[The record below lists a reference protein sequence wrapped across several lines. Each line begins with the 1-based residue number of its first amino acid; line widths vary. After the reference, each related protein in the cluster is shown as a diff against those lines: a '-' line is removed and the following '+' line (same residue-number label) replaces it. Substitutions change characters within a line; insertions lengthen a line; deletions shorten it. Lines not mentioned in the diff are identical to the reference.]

1 MNVRLKV
8 LAGASAGLLLLAG
21 LAANTMG
28 LGQKAIAQ
36 QTPQGDPLRGLRQQ
50 DLRAQAPI
58 NRIRIVFANR
68 RDATDLQNK
77 ANQVAAILSKAM
89 GMPVEAVIGDETA
102 AVTALVADK
111 ADVAFV
117 AGRAA
122 LKAEQLAKAR
132 MYLAEVRSDYSGG
145 NTYDSVFVV
154 RQDSP
159 LRPKGSSKQTLEQL
173 KGKKMAFTSR
183 TSGSGFIF
191 PVGELVGQGLVSGPD
206 RLETF
211 FGNVTYG
218 DGYGSALQAVLKGQA
233 EVAAVSEYALLPPW
247 ITAAEGKQLRVLQ
260 QVPGVP
266 AHGIVIDDRVPAPMR
281 EKLINA
287 FMTMNEPANNQLFRS
302 LYNSQKLVKV
312 DHNSHLATLQQALK
326 NAKLEP

>member
-1 MNVRLKV
+1 MNLSLKV
-8 LAGASAGLLLLAG
+8 LAGASAGLLLLG
-21 LAANTMG
+21 SLAANTMG
-28 LGQKAIAQ
+28 VGQKAIAQ
-36 QTPQGDPLRGLRQQ
+36 QTPKGDR

-89 GMPVEAVIGDETA
+89 GIPVEAVIGDETA
-102 AVTALVADK
+102 AVEALRANR

-159 LRPKGSSKQTLEQL
+159 LRPKGSAKQTLEQL
-173 KGKKMAFTSR
+173 KGKKIAFTSR

-206 RLETF
+206 RLESF

-233 EVAAVSEYALLPPW
+233 EVATVSEYALLPPW

-266 AHGIVIDDRVPAPMR
+266 AHGIVIDDRIPAPMR

-287 FMTMNEPANNQLFRS
+287 FLTMNEPTNNSLFRS

-312 DHNSHLATLQQALK
+312 DHNTHLATLSQALK
-326 NAKLEP
+326 RAKLDP

>member
-1 MNVRLKV
+1 MNAKFKA
-8 LAGASAGLLLLAG
+8 LASASAGVLLLGALTA
-21 LAANTMG
+21 TVVEV
-28 LGQKAIAQ
+28 GQKAIAQ
-36 QTPQGDPLRGLRQQ
+36 TTQQGDL

-77 ANQVAAILSKAM
+77 ANQVAQILSREI
-89 GMPVEAVIGDETA
+89 GMPVDAVIGDETA
-102 AVTALVADK
+102 AVEALRANR

-159 LRPKGSSKQTLEQL
+159 LRPKGSAKQTLEQL
-173 KGKKMAFTSR
+173 KGKKMAFASR

-191 PVGELVGQGLVSGPD
+191 PISELVGQRLVSGPD
-206 RLETF
+206 RLDNF
-211 FGNVTYG
+211 FGNVSYG
-218 DGYGSALQAVLKGQA
+218 DGYSSALQAVLRGQA
-233 EVAAVSEYALLPPW
+233 DVGAVSEYALLPPW
-247 ITAAEGKQLRVLQ
+247 ITAEEGKRLRVLQ

-281 EKLINA
+281 ERLINA
-287 FMTMNEPANNQLFRS
+287 FMKMNEPANNQLFRS
-302 LYNSQKLVKV
+302 LYNSQRLVKV
-312 DHNSHLATLQQALK
+312 DHTRHLATLRQALVR
-326 NAKLEP
+326 AKLEP

>member
-1 MNVRLKV
+1 
-8 LAGASAGLLLLAG
+8 
-21 LAANTMG
+21 
-28 LGQKAIAQ
+28 
-36 QTPQGDPLRGLRQQ
+36 
-50 DLRAQAPI
+50 
-58 NRIRIVFANR
+58 
-68 RDATDLQNK
+68 LQNK
-77 ANQVAAILSKAM
+77 ANQVAAILSKAI

-102 AVTALVADK
+102 AVEALRADR

-191 PVGELVGQGLVSGPD
+191 PVGELVGLGLVSGPD
-206 RLETF
+206 RLESF

-247 ITAAEGKQLRVLQ
+247 VTAAEGKQLRVLQ

-266 AHGIVIDDRVPAPMR
+266 AHGIVIDDRIPAPMR

-312 DHNSHLATLQQALK
+312 DHNTHLATLRQALK
-326 NAKLEP
+326 RAKLEP

>member
-1 MNVRLKV
+1 MNLSLKV
-8 LAGASAGLLLLAG
+8 LAGASAGLLLLG
-21 LAANTMG
+21 SLAANTMG
-28 LGQKAIAQ
+28 IGQKAIAQ
-36 QTPQGDPLRGLRQQ
+36 QTPKGDR

-89 GMPVEAVIGDETA
+89 GIPVEAVIGDETA
-102 AVTALVADK
+102 AVEALRANR

-159 LRPKGSSKQTLEQL
+159 LRPKGSAKQTLEQL
-173 KGKKMAFTSR
+173 KGKKIAFTSR

-206 RLETF
+206 RLESF

-266 AHGIVIDDRVPAPMR
+266 AHGIVIDDRIPAPMR

-287 FMTMNEPANNQLFRS
+287 FLTMNEPTNNSLFRS

-312 DHNSHLATLQQALK
+312 DHNTHLATLSQALK
-326 NAKLEP
+326 RAQLDP

>member
-1 MNVRLKV
+1 MNKRLKV
-8 LAGASAGLLLLAG
+8 LAGASAGFLLLAG
-21 LAANTMG
+21 LTANAVG
-28 LGQKAIAQ
+28 IGQKAIAQ
-36 QTPQGDPLRGLRQQ
+36 TTPKVDR
-50 DLRAQAPI
+50 DLTAQAGI
-58 NRIRIVFANR
+58 SRIRIVFANR
-68 RDATDLQNK
+68 RDATDLQSK
-77 ANQVAAILSKAM
+77 ANKVAAILSKEI
-89 GMPVEAVIGDETA
+89 GMPVEATIGDETA
-102 AVTALVADK
+102 TIEALRADK

-117 AGRAA
+117 GGRAA

-145 NTYDSVFVV
+145 NTYDSIFVV

-159 LRPKGSSKQTLEQL
+159 LRPKGSAKQTLEQL

-183 TSGSGFIF
+183 TSGSGFVF

-206 RLETF
+206 RLESF

-218 DGYGSALQAVLKGQA
+218 DGYSSALQAVLKGQA

-281 EKLINA
+281 EKVINA
-287 FMTMNEPANNQLFRS
+287 FMKLNEPANNQLFRS

-312 DHNSHLATLQQALK
+312 DHNTHLATLRQALK
-326 NAKLEP
+326 LSLIHI

>member
-1 MNVRLKV
+1 MKIGLKM
-8 LAGASAGLLLLAG
+8 LAVASAGLLMVAG
-21 LAANTMG
+21 FTANAVG
-28 LGQKAIAQ
+28 VGQRIE
-36 QTPQGDPLRGLRQQ
+36 PQKTARGDR

-77 ANQVAAILSKAM
+77 ANQVAAILSKEI
-89 GMPVEAVIGDETA
+89 GMPVEATIGDETA
-102 AVTALVADK
+102 TVEALRADR
-111 ADVAFV
+111 ADVAFLG
-117 AGRAA
+117 GRAA
-122 LKAEQLAKAR
+122 LKAEQLAKAQ

-145 NTYDSVFVV
+145 NTYDSIFVV

-159 LRPKGSSKQTLEQL
+159 LRPKGSAKQTLEQL

-218 DGYGSALQAVLKGQA
+218 DGYSSALQAVLKGQA

-247 ITAAEGKQLRVLQ
+247 ITAEEGKQLRVLQ
-260 QVPGVP
+260 QIPGVP
-266 AHGIVIDDRVPAPMR
+266 AHGIVIDDRIPAPMR
-281 EKLINA
+281 EKVINA
-287 FMTMNEPANNQLFRS
+287 FMKLNEPANNQFFRS

-312 DHNSHLATLQQALK
+312 DHTRHLATLRQALQR
-326 NAKLEP
+326 ARLEP

>member
-1 MNVRLKV
+1 MNRRLKV
-8 LAGASAGLLLLAG
+8 LAAASAGLMLLGG
-21 LAANTMG
+21 LAANTVG
-28 LGQKAIAQ
+28 VGQKAIAQ
-36 QTPQGDPLRGLRQQ
+36 TTPKTEPLRGLSQR

-58 NRIRIVFANR
+58 NRVRIVFANR

-77 ANQVAAILSKAM
+77 ANQVAAILSKEI

-102 AVTALVADK
+102 AVEALRADR
-111 ADVAFV
+111 ADVAFLG
-117 AGRAA
+117 GRAA

-132 MYLAEVRSDYSGG
+132 MFLAEVRSDYSGG

-159 LRPKGSSKQTLEQL
+159 LRPKASAKQTLEQL

-218 DGYGSALQAVLKGQA
+218 DGYSSALQAVLKGQA

-247 ITAAEGKQLRVLQ
+247 ITAEEGKQLRVLQ
-260 QVPGVP
+260 KVPGVP
-266 AHGIVIDDRVPAPMR
+266 AHGIVIDDRIPAPMR
-281 EKLINA
+281 ERLVNA
-287 FMTMNEPANNQLFRS
+287 FMKMNEPANNQLFRS
-302 LYNSQKLVKV
+302 LYNSQRLVKV
-312 DHNSHLATLQQALK
+312 DHTRHLATLRQSLVR
-326 NAKLEP
+326 AKLEP

>member
-1 MNVRLKV
+1 MNVKLKV
-8 LAGASAGLLLLAG
+8 LASASAGLLLLAG
-21 LAANTMG
+21 LVANAVG
-28 LGQKAIAQ
+28 VGQNAIAQ
-36 QTPQGDPLRGLRQQ
+36 TAQKGDR
-50 DLRAQAPI
+50 DLTAQAAI
-58 NRIRIVFANR
+58 SRIRIVFANR

-77 ANQVAAILSKAM
+77 ANQVSAILSKEI
-89 GMPVEAVIGDETA
+89 GMPVEATIGDETA
-102 AVTALVADK
+102 AVEALRADR

-122 LKAEQLAKAR
+122 LKAEKLANAR
-132 MYLAEVRSDYSGG
+132 MFLAEVRSDYSGG
-145 NTYDSVFVV
+145 NTYDSIFVV

-191 PVGELVGQGLVSGPD
+191 PISELVGQGLVSGPD

-218 DGYGSALQAVLKGQA
+218 DGYSSALQAVLKGQA
-233 EVAAVSEYALLPPW
+233 EIAAVSEYALLPPW

-260 QVPGVP
+260 QVKGVP
-266 AHGIVIDDRVPAPMR
+266 AHGIVIDDRIPAPMR
-281 EKLINA
+281 EKLING
-287 FMTMNEPANNQLFRS
+287 FMKMNEPANNQLFRS

-312 DHNSHLATLQQALK
+312 DHTRHLATLRQALQR
-326 NAKLEP
+326 AKLDP

>member
-1 MNVRLKV
+1 MNVSLKV
-8 LAGASAGLLLLAG
+8 LAGASAGLLLLGG

-28 LGQKAIAQ
+28 IGQKAIAQ
-36 QTPQGDPLRGLRQQ
+36 QTPQGDR

-89 GMPVEAVIGDETA
+89 GIPVEAVIGDETA
-102 AVTALVADK
+102 AVEALRANR

-159 LRPKGSSKQTLEQL
+159 LRPKGGAKQTLEQL
-173 KGKKMAFTSR
+173 KGKKIAFTSR

-206 RLETF
+206 RLESF

-266 AHGIVIDDRVPAPMR
+266 AHGIVIDDRIPAPMR

-287 FMTMNEPANNQLFRS
+287 FLTMNEPTNNSLFRS

-312 DHNSHLATLQQALK
+312 DRNTHLATLSQALK
-326 NAKLEP
+326 RAQLDP

>member
-1 MNVRLKV
+1 M
-8 LAGASAGLLLLAG
+8 LAGAAAGFLLLAG
-21 LAANTMG
+21 LTANAVG
-28 LGQKAIAQ
+28 SRQRAIAQ
-36 QTPQGDPLRGLRQQ
+36 QSVRGDR

-77 ANQVAAILSKAM
+77 ANRVAQILSKEI

-102 AVTALVADK
+102 AVEALRANR
-111 ADVAFV
+111 AEVAFV

-173 KGKKMAFTSR
+173 RGKKMAFTSR

-191 PVGELVGQGLVSGPD
+191 PVGELVGTGLVTGPD
-206 RLETF
+206 RLEGF
-211 FGNVTYG
+211 FGNVFYG
-218 DGYGSALQAVLKGQA
+218 DGYSSALQAVLRGQS

-247 ITAAEGKQLRVLQ
+247 VTAEEGKRLRVLQ
-260 QVPGVP
+260 KVAGVP
-266 AHGIVIDDRVPAPMR
+266 AHGIVIDDRIPAPMR
-281 EKLINA
+281 ERLVNA
-287 FMTMNEPANNQLFRS
+287 FMKMNEPANNQLFRS
-302 LYNSQKLVKV
+302 LYNSQRLVKV
-312 DHNSHLATLQQALK
+312 DHARHLATLRQALQR
-326 NAKLEP
+326 AKLDP

>member
-1 MNVRLKV
+1 MKVRLKV
-8 LAGASAGLLLLAG
+8 LAGVSAAGLLLAG
-21 LAANTMG
+21 LTANAVG
-28 LGQKAIAQ
+28 IGQRAIAQ
-36 QTPQGDPLRGLRQQ
+36 QQPKVER

-68 RDATDLQNK
+68 RDVTDLQNK
-77 ANQVAAILSKAM
+77 ANRVAEILSKEI
-89 GMPVEAVIGDETA
+89 GMPVEATIGDETA
-102 AVTALVADK
+102 AVEALRADR

-132 MYLAEVRSDYSGG
+132 MYLAEIRSDYSGG

-159 LRPKGSSKQTLEQL
+159 LRARGSAKQTLEQL
-173 KGKKMAFTSR
+173 RGKKMAFTSR

-206 RLETF
+206 RLEGF
-211 FGNVTYG
+211 FGNVFYG
-218 DGYGSALQAVLKGQA
+218 DGYSSALQAVLRGQS

-247 ITAAEGKQLRVLQ
+247 ITAEEGKRLRVLQ
-260 QVPGVP
+260 KVSGVP
-266 AHGIVIDDRVPAPMR
+266 AHGIVIDDSVPAPMR

-287 FMTMNEPANNQLFRS
+287 FMKMNEPANNQLFRS
-302 LYNSQKLVKV
+302 LYNSQRLVKV
-312 DHNSHLATLQQALK
+312 DHARHLATLRQALQR
-326 NAKLEP
+326 AKLEP

>member
-1 MNVRLKV
+1 MNVSLKV
-8 LAGASAGLLLLAG
+8 LAGASAGLLLLG
-21 LAANTMG
+21 SLAANTMG
-28 LGQKAIAQ
+28 VGQKAIAQ
-36 QTPQGDPLRGLRQQ
+36 QTPQGDR

-89 GMPVEAVIGDETA
+89 GIPVEAVIGDETA
-102 AVTALVADK
+102 AVEALRANR

-159 LRPKGSSKQTLEQL
+159 LRPKGSAKQTLEQL
-173 KGKKMAFTSR
+173 KGKKIAFTSR

-206 RLETF
+206 RLESF

-260 QVPGVP
+260 QIPGVP
-266 AHGIVIDDRVPAPMR
+266 AHGIVIDDRIPAPMR

-287 FMTMNEPANNQLFRS
+287 FLTMNEPTNNSLFRS

-312 DHNSHLATLQQALK
+312 DHNTHLATLSQALK
-326 NAKLEP
+326 RAKLDP

>member
-1 MNVRLKV
+1 MNKRLKV
-8 LAGASAGLLLLAG
+8 LAGASAGLLLAVG
-21 LAANTMG
+21 LTANAIG
-28 LGQKAIAQ
+28 VGQKAIAQ
-36 QTPQGDPLRGLRQQ
+36 TTPKVDR
-50 DLRAQAPI
+50 DLRAQAPM

-77 ANQVAAILSKAM
+77 ANQVAAILSKEI
-89 GMPVEAVIGDETA
+89 GMPVDAVIGDETA
-102 AVTALVADK
+102 TVEALRANR
-111 ADVAFV
+111 ADVAFLG
-117 AGRAA
+117 GRAA
-122 LKAEQLAKAR
+122 LKAEQLANAR

-145 NTYDSVFVV
+145 NTYDSIFVV

-159 LRPKGSSKQTLEQL
+159 LRPKGSAKQTLEQL

-191 PVGELVGQGLVSGPD
+191 PISELVGQGLVSGPD
-206 RLETF
+206 RLESF

-218 DGYGSALQAVLKGQA
+218 DGYSSALQSVLRGQA
-233 EVAAVSEYALLPPW
+233 DVGVVSEYALLPPW

-260 QVPGVP
+260 KIPGVP

-281 EKLINA
+281 EKVINA
-287 FMTMNEPANNQLFRS
+287 FMKMNEPANNQLFRS

-312 DHNSHLATLQQALK
+312 DHTRHLGSFRQALVR
-326 NAKLEP
+326 AKLEP

>member
-1 MNVRLKV
+1 MKIGLKV
-8 LAGASAGLLLLAG
+8 LASASAGLLLLGG
-21 LAANTMG
+21 LTAHAVG
-28 LGQKAIAQ
+28 VGQQAIAQ
-36 QTPQGDPLRGLRQQ
+36 ATAQGDR
-50 DLRAQAPI
+50 DWRAQAPI

-77 ANQVAAILSKAM
+77 ANQVAQILSKEI
-89 GMPVEAVIGDETA
+89 GIPVEAVIGDETA
-102 AVTALVADK
+102 AVEALRADR

-159 LRPKGSSKQTLEQL
+159 LRPKASAKQTLEQL

-260 QVPGVP
+260 QIPGVP
-266 AHGIVIDDRVPAPMR
+266 AHGIVIDDRIPAPMR
-281 EKLINA
+281 EKVINA
-287 FMTMNEPANNQLFRS
+287 FMKLNEPANNQLFRS

-312 DHNSHLATLQQALK
+312 DHTSHLSTLRQALQR
-326 NAKLEP
+326 AKLEP

>member
-1 MNVRLKV
+1 MNVSLKV
-8 LAGASAGLLLLAG
+8 LAGASAGLLLLGG

-28 LGQKAIAQ
+28 IGQKAIAQ
-36 QTPQGDPLRGLRQQ
+36 QTPKGDR

-89 GMPVEAVIGDETA
+89 GIPVEAVIGDETA
-102 AVTALVADK
+102 AVEALRANR

-159 LRPKGSSKQTLEQL
+159 LRPKGSAKQTLEQL
-173 KGKKMAFTSR
+173 KGKKIAFTSR

-206 RLETF
+206 RLESF

-266 AHGIVIDDRVPAPMR
+266 AHGIVIDDRIPAPMR

-287 FMTMNEPANNQLFRS
+287 FLTMNEPTNNSLFRS

-312 DHNSHLATLQQALK
+312 DHNTHLATLSQALK
-326 NAKLEP
+326 RAQLDP

>member
-1 MNVRLKV
+1 MNVNLKA
-8 LAGASAGLLLLAG
+8 LASVSVGLLLLGG
-21 LAANTMG
+21 LTANAVNVG
-28 LGQKAIAQ
+28 SKAIAQ
-36 QTPQGDPLRGLRQQ
+36 KTQQGDR

-77 ANQVAAILSKAM
+77 ANQVAQILSKEI
-89 GMPVEAVIGDETA
+89 GMPVDAVIGDETA
-102 AVTALVADK
+102 AVEALRANR

-122 LKAEQLAKAR
+122 LKAEELAKAR

-159 LRPKGSSKQTLEQL
+159 LRPKGSAKQTLEQL
-173 KGKKMAFTSR
+173 KGKKMAFASR

-191 PVGELVGQGLVSGPD
+191 PISTLVGEGLVSGPD
-206 RLETF
+206 RLESF

-218 DGYGSALQAVLKGQA
+218 DGYTSALQAVLRGQA
-233 EVAAVSEYALLPPW
+233 DVGAVSEYALLPPW
-247 ITAAEGKQLRVLQ
+247 ITAAEGKNLRVLQ
-260 QVPGVP
+260 KTPGVP
-266 AHGIVIDDRVPAPMR
+266 AHGIVIDDRIPAPMR

-287 FMTMNEPANNQLFRS
+287 FMKMNEPANNQLFRS
-302 LYNSQKLVKV
+302 LYNSQRLVKV
-312 DHNSHLATLQQALK
+312 DHTRHLATFRQALQR
-326 NAKLEP
+326 AKLEP

>member
-1 MNVRLKV
+1 MNIRLKV
-8 LAGASAGLLLLAG
+8 LAGAGAGFLLLAG
-21 LAANTMG
+21 LAAHTVE

-36 QTPQGDPLRGLRQQ
+36 TTPQGDR

-58 NRIRIVFANR
+58 NRIRIIFANR
-68 RDATDLQNK
+68 KDATDLQNK
-77 ANQVAAILSKAM
+77 ANKVAVILSKEI
-89 GMPVEAVIGDETA
+89 GMPVEATIGDETV
-102 AVTALVADK
+102 AVEALRADR

-159 LRPKGSSKQTLEQL
+159 LRPKGSAKQTLEQL

-206 RLETF
+206 RLDSF

-218 DGYGSALQAVLKGQA
+218 DGYSSALQAVLRGQA
-233 EVAAVSEYALLPPW
+233 EVATVSEYALLSPW
-247 ITAAEGKQLRVLQ
+247 ITKEEAKKIRVLQ
-260 QVPGVP
+260 KIPGVP
-266 AHGIVIDDRVPAPMR
+266 AHGIVIDDRIPAPMR
-281 EKLINA
+281 EKIING
-287 FMTMNEPANNQLFRS
+287 FMKLNESANNQLFQS

-312 DHNSHLATLQQALK
+312 DHTRHLSTLRQALQR
-326 NAKLEP
+326 AKLDP

>member
-1 MNVRLKV
+1 MNVKFKA
-8 LAGASAGLLLLAG
+8 LASVSAGLLLLGG
-21 LAANTMG
+21 LTANVVGM
-28 LGQKAIAQ
+28 GQKAIAQ
-36 QTPQGDPLRGLRQQ
+36 KTQQGDPLRGLRQR

-77 ANQVAAILSKAM
+77 ANQVAQIVSKEI
-89 GMPVEAVIGDETA
+89 GMPVDAVIGDETA
-102 AVTALVADK
+102 AVEALRANR

-145 NTYDSVFVV
+145 NTYNSVFVV
-154 RQDSP
+154 RQDNP
-159 LRPKGSSKQTLEQL
+159 LRPKGSAKQTLEQL

-191 PVGELVGQGLVSGPD
+191 PISELVGQGLVSGPD
-206 RLETF
+206 RLDSF

-218 DGYGSALQAVLKGQA
+218 DGYSSALQSVLRGQA
-233 EVAAVSEYALLPPW
+233 DVAVVSEYALLPPW
-247 ITAAEGKQLRVLQ
+247 ITAEEGKKLRVLQ
-260 QVPGVP
+260 EVNGVP
-266 AHGIVIDDRVPAPMR
+266 AHGIVIDDRIPAPMR

-287 FMTMNEPANNQLFRS
+287 FMKMNEPANNQLFRS

-312 DHNSHLATLQQALK
+312 DHTRHLGTLRQALQR
-326 NAKLEP
+326 AKLEP

>member
-1 MNVRLKV
+1 MKVKLKV
-8 LAGASAGLLLLAG
+8 LAGVSAGCLLLAG
-21 LAANTMG
+21 LAANAAG
-28 LGQKAIAQ
+28 LGQRAIAQ
-36 QTPQGDPLRGLRQQ
+36 QQPKVDR

-68 RDATDLQNK
+68 RDVTDLQSK
-77 ANQVAAILSKAM
+77 ANRVAQILSKEI
-89 GMPVEAVIGDETA
+89 GMPVEATIGDETA
-102 AVTALVADK
+102 AVEALRADK

-159 LRPKGSSKQTLEQL
+159 LRPKGSAKQTLEQL
-173 KGKKMAFTSR
+173 RGKKMAFASR

-191 PVGELVGQGLVSGPD
+191 PISELVGQGLVSGPD
-206 RLETF
+206 RLESF
-211 FGNVTYG
+211 FGNVFYG
-218 DGYGSALQAVLKGQA
+218 DGYSSALQSVLRGQS
-233 EVAAVSEYALLPPW
+233 EVATVSEYALLPPW
-247 ITAAEGKQLRVLQ
+247 VTAEEGKRLRVLQ
-260 QVPGVP
+260 KVPGVP

-281 EKLINA
+281 ERLINA
-287 FMTMNEPANNQLFRS
+287 FMKMNEPANNQLFRS
-302 LYNSQKLVKV
+302 LYNSQRLVKV
-312 DHNSHLATLQQALK
+312 DHARHLATLRQALQR
-326 NAKLEP
+326 AKLEP

>member
-1 MNVRLKV
+1 MNVRLKM

-36 QTPQGDPLRGLRQQ
+36 TTPQGDQ

-102 AVTALVADK
+102 AVEALRADR

-122 LKAEQLAKAR
+122 LKAEQLAKGR
-132 MYLAEVRSDYSGG
+132 MYLAEVRSD
-145 NTYDSVFVV
+145 
-154 RQDSP
+154 
-159 LRPKGSSKQTLEQL
+159 
-173 KGKKMAFTSR
+173 
-183 TSGSGFIF
+183 
-191 PVGELVGQGLVSGPD
+191 
-206 RLETF
+206 
-211 FGNVTYG
+211 
-218 DGYGSALQAVLKGQA
+218 
-233 EVAAVSEYALLPPW
+233 
-247 ITAAEGKQLRVLQ
+247 
-260 QVPGVP
+260 
-266 AHGIVIDDRVPAPMR
+266 
-281 EKLINA
+281 
-287 FMTMNEPANNQLFRS
+287 
-302 LYNSQKLVKV
+302 
-312 DHNSHLATLQQALK
+312 
-326 NAKLEP
+326 

>member
-1 MNVRLKV
+1 MNAKFKV
-8 LAGASAGLLLLAG
+8 LASASAGLLLLGA
-21 LAANTMG
+21 LTATAVEV
-28 LGQKAIAQ
+28 GQKAIAQ
-36 QTPQGDPLRGLRQQ
+36 TTQQGDL

-77 ANQVAAILSKAM
+77 ANQVAQILSKEI
-89 GMPVEAVIGDETA
+89 GMPVDAVIGDETA
-102 AVTALVADK
+102 AVEALRANR

-159 LRPKGSSKQTLEQL
+159 LRPKGSAKQTLEQL
-173 KGKKMAFTSR
+173 KGKKMAFASR

-191 PVGELVGQGLVSGPD
+191 PISELVGQRLVTGPD
-206 RLETF
+206 RLDSF
-211 FGNVTYG
+211 FGNVSYG
-218 DGYGSALQAVLKGQA
+218 DGYSSALQAVLRGQA
-233 EVAAVSEYALLPPW
+233 DVGAVSEYALLPPW
-247 ITAAEGKQLRVLQ
+247 ITAEEGKRLRVLQ
-260 QVPGVP
+260 EVKGVP
-266 AHGIVIDDRVPAPMR
+266 AHGIVIDDRIPAPMR
-281 EKLINA
+281 ERLINA
-287 FMTMNEPANNQLFRS
+287 FMKMNEPANNQLFRS
-302 LYNSQKLVKV
+302 LYNSQRLVKV
-312 DHNSHLATLQQALK
+312 DHTRHLATLRQALVR
-326 NAKLEP
+326 AKLEP

>member
-1 MNVRLKV
+1 MNVSLKV
-8 LAGASAGLLLLAG
+8 LAGASAGLLLLG
-21 LAANTMG
+21 SLAANTMG
-28 LGQKAIAQ
+28 IGQKAIAQ
-36 QTPQGDPLRGLRQQ
+36 QTPKGDR

-89 GMPVEAVIGDETA
+89 GIPVEAVIGDETA
-102 AVTALVADK
+102 AVEALRANR

-159 LRPKGSSKQTLEQL
+159 LRPKGSAKQTLEQL
-173 KGKKMAFTSR
+173 KGKKIAFTSR

-206 RLETF
+206 RLESF

-266 AHGIVIDDRVPAPMR
+266 AHGIVIDDRIPAPMR

-287 FMTMNEPANNQLFRS
+287 FLTMNEPTNNSLFRS

-312 DHNSHLATLQQALK
+312 DHNTHLATLSQALK
-326 NAKLEP
+326 RAQLDP

>member
-1 MNVRLKV
+1 MKVRLKV
-8 LAGASAGLLLLAG
+8 LAGASAGCLLLGG
-21 LAANTMG
+21 LAANAVGMG
-28 LGQKAIAQ
+28 QRAIVQ
-36 QTPQGDPLRGLRQQ
+36 QQPEVDR
-50 DLRAQAPI
+50 DLRSQAPI

-68 RDATDLQNK
+68 RDVTDLQNK
-77 ANQVAAILSKAM
+77 ANKVAQILSKEI
-89 GMPVEAVIGDETA
+89 GIPVEAAIGDETA
-102 AVTALVADK
+102 AVEGLRADR

-159 LRPKGSSKQTLEQL
+159 LRPRGGSKQTLEQL

-191 PVGELVGQGLVSGPD
+191 PVSELVGTGLVSGPD
-206 RLETF
+206 RLDSF
-211 FGNVTYG
+211 FGNVFYG
-218 DGYGSALQAVLKGQA
+218 DGYSSALQAVLRGQS

-247 ITAAEGKQLRVLQ
+247 ITAEEGKRLRVLQ
-260 QVPGVP
+260 KVAGVP

-281 EKLINA
+281 ERLINA
-287 FMTMNEPANNQLFRS
+287 FMKMNEPANNQLFRS
-302 LYNSQKLVKV
+302 LYNSQRLVKV
-312 DHNSHLATLQQALK
+312 DHARHLATLRQALQR
-326 NAKLEP
+326 AKIEP

>member
-1 MNVRLKV
+1 MKIGLKV
-8 LAGASAGLLLLAG
+8 LAGASAGLLMVAG
-21 LAANTMG
+21 FTANAVG
-28 LGQKAIAQ
+28 VGQRSEPQKIAR
-36 QTPQGDPLRGLRQQ
+36 GDR

-77 ANQVAAILSKAM
+77 ANQVGQILSKEL

-102 AVTALVADK
+102 AVEALRADR
-111 ADVAFV
+111 AEVAFV

-159 LRPKGSSKQTLEQL
+159 LRPKGAAKQTLEQL
-173 KGKKMAFTSR
+173 KGKKIAFTSR

-191 PVGELVGQGLVSGPD
+191 PVSELVGQGLVSGPD

-218 DGYGSALQAVLKGQA
+218 DGYSSALQAVLKGQA
-233 EVAAVSEYALLPPW
+233 EVATVSEYALLPPW

-260 QVPGVP
+260 QVSGVP

-281 EKLINA
+281 EKVINA
-287 FMTMNEPANNQLFRS
+287 FMKLNEPANNQLFRS

-312 DHNSHLATLQQALK
+312 DHTRHLATLRQALQR
-326 NAKLEP
+326 ARLEP

>member
-1 MNVRLKV
+1 MNVSLKV
-8 LAGASAGLLLLAG
+8 LAGASAGLLLLG
-21 LAANTMG
+21 SLAANTMG
-28 LGQKAIAQ
+28 IGQKAIAQ
-36 QTPQGDPLRGLRQQ
+36 QTPQGDL
-50 DLRAQAPI
+50 DLRVQAPI

-89 GMPVEAVIGDETA
+89 GIPVEAVIGDETA
-102 AVTALVADK
+102 AVEALRANR

-159 LRPKGSSKQTLEQL
+159 LRPKGSAKQTLEQL
-173 KGKKMAFTSR
+173 KGKKIAFTSR

-206 RLETF
+206 RLESF

-233 EVAAVSEYALLPPW
+233 EVATVSEYALLPPW

-266 AHGIVIDDRVPAPMR
+266 AHGIVIDDRIPAPMR

-287 FMTMNEPANNQLFRS
+287 FLTMNEPTNNSLFRS

-312 DHNSHLATLQQALK
+312 DHNTHLATLSQALK
-326 NAKLEP
+326 RAQLDP